1 MAKRLLEIPIIE
13 VVFGERALWYTS
25 GNKYAKY
32 SRVRKTAQQNAAAG
46 NKCCPSHQ
54 DIIEQDNL
62 SANLTACHL
71 LFAEA
76 YSCR

>member
-46 NKCCPSHQ
+46 NKRC
-54 DIIEQDNL
+54 
-62 SANLTACHL
+62 
-71 LFAEA
+71 
-76 YSCR
+76 SCY